1 MTTKGLIQGGKQQ
14 PAIPVTLIRLQDQN
28 SQQLF
33 SDSDSEPNKPIPMIT
48 KVTAKPNPFSTTITL
63 DVMCDQNR
71 HVIVRMFDE
80 EGKIVKMF
88 GWYLVRGTNVTAI
101 NELRHI
107 SDGSFILDIV
117 DHDGNTL
124 FNTTITKE

>member
-1 MTTKGLIQGGKQQ
+1 MTSKGLTHGLTQQ
-14 PAIPVTLIRLQDQN
+14 PAIPVTLIRLQDNN
-28 SQQLF
+28 SKQIV
-33 SDSDSEPNKPIPMIT
+33 SDSDCEPNKPTPMIT

-88 GWYLVRGTNVTAI
+88 GWYLVKGTNVTAI

-107 SDGSFILDIV
+107 NDGSFILDIV

-124 FNTTITKE
+124 FSTTITKE

>member
-1 MTTKGLIQGGKQQ
+1 MTTKGLNEGLMQQ
-14 PAIPVTLIRLQDQN
+14 PAIPVTLIRLQDKN
-28 SQQLF
+28 SKQIF
-33 SDSDSEPNKPIPMIT
+33 SDSDCEPKPTPMIT

-88 GWYLVRGTNVTAI
+88 GWYLVKGTNVTAI

-124 FNTTITKE
+124 FSTTITKE